1 MSTGFAKPVKHPVRV
16 RAFDVELKH
25 REPDDTTGDSEKLIS
40 TEQITVPILRNSEWE
55 KRWAVLIVW
64 NGFSQPHFREQ
75 GINQA
80 FIFSEGFGEL
90 IIRLE
95 VNQFHDEQ
103 AEKLDVP
110 EDEVFKKW
118 LADVSKRFKQLYN
131 FEMDEWMQANRQQL
145 EKEECTSQANEDST
159 IISSNT

>member
-1 MSTGFAKPVKHPVRV
+1 MSIGFTKVATSRV
-16 RAFDVELKH
+16 RTRTFEVELKH
-25 REPDDTTGDSEKLIS
+25 RERDDTTGDSETLIA
-40 TEQITVPILRNSEWE
+40 TEQIKVPVLRNSEWE

-80 FIFSEGFGEL
+80 FIFSAGFGEL

-95 VNQFHDEQ
+95 MNQFHDEP

-110 EDEVFKKW
+110 EDEVFKQW
-118 LADVSKRFKQLYN
+118 LADVRKRFKQLYQFDMNEWMETNRQN
-131 FEMDEWMQANRQQL
+131 FE
-145 EKEECTSQANEDST
+145 KEA
-159 IISSNT
+159 